1 MAKQAVARALDLDPI
16 DRLEEKIKLLVNVV
30 VGLRAEQAKAAEEN
44 SRLMQEIDGLRA
56 RLVDAQ
62 GAGDRARRAARRA
75 RSGPAARGGNALA
88 PGGHLGSDERRCH
101 R

>member
-30 VGLRAEQAKAAEEN
+30 VGLRAEQAKAADEN

-56 RLVDAQ
+56 RLMDAQ
-62 GAGDRARRAARRA
+62 GAGAELD
-75 RSGPAARGGNALA
+75 ALR
-88 PGGHLGSDERRCH
+88 DEREAVRQRVAEMLSH
-101 R
+101 LEAI

>member
-62 GAGDRARRAARRA
+62 GAGDELD
-75 RSGPAARGGNALA
+75 ALR
-88 PGGHLGSDERRCH
+88 DEREAVRQRVAEMLSH
-101 R
+101 LEAI